1 LQEPDFEDQRN
12 KNAGINPAF
21 TFNQW
26 GHYRSPKGEI
36 MALTANEIT
45 HYKTLY
51 GPPPVLSTESTE
63 DFDRIFDAVMIA
75 VQPRNIIEFIPMRH
89 FVCAEWMINRY
100 IRHTALVLERK
111 YIDLRRSWVAYGKD
125 SGIGKN
131 MATALVNKACK
142 DGGHNFASL
151 VDQVEGSD
159 MTMKEIIQT
168 PPKEM
173 DHNRALE
180 FSVTVQ
186 AQLNDMIVRQTAI
199 RNDCLRQLELY
210 RAGLGKDLEKATKE
224 IVDAEI
230 SEVRS
235 EPALIEAPALAPEQT
250 GAQNDLAPTN
260 PSQSDQ

>member
-1 LQEPDFEDQRN
+1 
-12 KNAGINPAF
+12 
-21 TFNQW
+21 
-26 GHYRSPKGEI
+26 
-36 MALTANEIT
+36 MALTANKIAR
-45 HYKTLY
+45 YKALY

-63 DFDRIFDAVMIA
+63 DFDRIFDAVMSA

-111 YIDLRRSWVAYGKD
+111 YIDARRSRVICGKD
-125 SGIGKN
+125 SGIAKG
-131 MATALVNKACK
+131 MATSLVHKACK
-142 DGGHNFASL
+142 EGDHNFSSL

-159 MTMKEIIQT
+159 MTMKEIIET
-168 PPKEM
+168 PPKVM

-180 FSVTVQ
+180 TSIKVQ
-186 AQLNDMIVRQTAI
+186 EQLNDMIARQTAI

-224 IVDAEI
+224 IVDAEF
-230 SEVRS
+230 SEVKP
-235 EPALIEAPALAPEQT
+235 EPALIEAPPLAPEQT
-250 GAQNDLAPTN
+250 SVQNDLAPAN